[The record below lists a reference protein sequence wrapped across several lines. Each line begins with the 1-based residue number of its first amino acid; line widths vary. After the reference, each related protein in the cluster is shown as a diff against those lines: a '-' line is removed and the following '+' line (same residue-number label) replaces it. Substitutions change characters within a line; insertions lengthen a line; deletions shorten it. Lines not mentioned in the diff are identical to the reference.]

1 MRSIVVSGPMASGKT
16 TVGRALAAKLSLPF
30 VDTDEVVIAKAG
42 AASVAELW
50 NREGEVRF
58 RAREAEI
65 ARELLADP
73 SPRVIAFGG
82 GTVTRK
88 DVRRLALSRALVVT
102 LRARPAT
109 TLARVGDLSA
119 RPNLN
124 VGDPA
129 ARAQELLNERAAAYA
144 ECHGSFATDD
154 QTVDDLVD
162 EIAALAERDPVVVP
176 FGERTYT
183 IDLVV
188 NDPRAL
194 SLAIAE
200 LGPSSII
207 TVTDSN
213 VARHRKDVRKAF
225 SASLAIQE
233 HDVILPP
240 GEEQKTMV
248 SVSAIWDAALGAG
261 VDRDVVV
268 LAFGGGVV
276 GDMAGFAA
284 ATLLRGVRFVQAPTT
299 LLSMVD
305 ASVGGKT
312 GFDHPTGKNL
322 IGAFWQ
328 PSAVVIDLGHLTTL
342 PPRQAISGFAE
353 IVKIALSHD
362 EALFAALEEKVDTLL
377 TGDFEALMPIVR
389 RAIELKAEIVM
400 NDEREGGSRAILNLG
415 HTLGHALETFGDYRR
430 WLHGEAVALGT
441 MAELRATHAMGLA
454 TDAPIA
460 RVAALLHKFH
470 LPTEIDAATL
480 RRALPHVSS
489 DKKRMGDSL
498 ALPVVT
504 RVGHAEMAKVRMD
517 AFLAAVSR

>member
-1 MRSIVVSGPMASGKT
+1 MRSIVLSGPMASGKT

-30 VDTDEVVIAKAG
+30 VDTDDVLVAKGG
-42 AASVAELW
+42 AATVAELW
-50 NREGEVRF
+50 NRDGEARF

-73 SPRVIAFGG
+73 APRVIAFGG
-82 GTVTRK
+82 GTVTRT

-129 ARAQELLNERAAAYA
+129 ARAEELLTERAAAYA

-154 QTVDDLVD
+154 QSVDDLVD
-162 EIAALAERDPVVVP
+162 EIAALALRDPVVVP
-176 FGERTYT
+176 LGERTYT

-188 NDPRAL
+188 DDPRAL

-200 LGPSSII
+200 LGPSAII

-213 VARHRKDVRKAF
+213 VARHRKDARKAAL
-225 SASLAIQE
+225 SSLAIRE
-233 HDVILPP
+233 HDVVLPP
-240 GEEQKTMV
+240 GEEHKTMV
-248 SVSAIWDAALGAG
+248 SVAAIWDAALGAG
-261 VDRDVVV
+261 IDRDAVV
-268 LAFGGGVV
+268 LAYGGGVV

-284 ATLLRGVRFVQAPTT
+284 STLLRGVRFVQAPTT

-328 PSAVVIDLGHLTTL
+328 PSAVVIDLAHLTTL

-362 EALFAALEEKVDTLL
+362 EALFCALEEKIDLL
-377 TGDFEALMPIVR
+377 LAGDFEALMPVVR
-389 RAIELKAEIVM
+389 RAIELKAAVVM
-400 NDEREGGSRAILNLG
+400 DDERETGARAVLNLG
-415 HTLGHALETFGDYRR
+415 HTVGHALETFGEYKR
-430 WLHGEAVALGT
+430 WLHGEAVALGLVT
-441 MAELRATHAMGLA
+441 ELRVARALGLA
-454 TDAPIA
+454 SDAPMA

-470 LPTEIDAATL
+470 LPTEVDAATL
-480 RRALPHVSS
+480 RRALTHVSS
-489 DKKRMGDSL
+489 DKKRAGDSL
-498 ALPVVT
+498 FLPIVT
-504 RVGHAEMAKVRMD
+504 RVGQAAMVKVAMD
-517 AFLAAVSR
+517 HFLAAAKG

>member
-1 MRSIVVSGPMASGKT
+1 MRSIVLSGPMASGKT

-30 VDTDEVVIAKAG
+30 VDTDEVLVAKAG
-42 AASVAELW
+42 VSSVAEIW
-50 NREGEVRF
+50 NREGEARF

-65 ARELLADP
+65 ARELLTDP
-73 SPRVIAFGG
+73 APKVIAFGG

-88 DVRRLALSRALVVT
+88 DTRRLALSRALVVT

-109 TLARVGDLSA
+109 TLARVGEHLA
-119 RPNLN
+119 TRPNLN
-124 VGDPA
+124 LGDPA
-129 ARAQELLNERAAAYA
+129 ERAQDLLNERAAAYA

-162 EIAALAERDPVVVP
+162 EIAALALRDPVVVP
-176 FGERTYT
+176 LGERTYT
-183 IDLVV
+183 IDLCVD
-188 NDPRAL
+188 DPRAL

-200 LGPSSII
+200 LGPSSILM
-207 TVTDSN
+207 VTDSN
-213 VARHRKDVRKAF
+213 VARHRKDARKAAT
-225 SASLAIQE
+225 ASLAIRE

-240 GEEQKTMV
+240 GEEQKTMT
-248 SVSAIWDAALGAG
+248 SVAAIWDAALGAN
-261 VDRDVVV
+261 VDRDTVVV
-268 LAFGGGVV
+268 AYGGGVV

-328 PSAVVIDLGHLTTL
+328 PSAVVIDLAHLTTL

-362 EALFAALEEKVDTLL
+362 EALFATLEQKVEALL
-377 TGDFEALMPIVR
+377 TGDYEVLMPIVR
-389 RAIELKAEIVM
+389 RAIELKAEVVM

-415 HTLGHALETFGDYRR
+415 HTVGHALESFGEYNR
-430 WLHGEAVALGT
+430 WLHGEAIALG
-441 MAELRATHAMGLA
+441 MVAELRAAEALGLA
-454 TDAPIA
+454 KEAPTK
-460 RVAALLHKFH
+460 RLAALLHKFH
-470 LPTEIDAATL
+470 LPTDLDARSLTRAT
-480 RRALPHVSS
+480 
-489 DKKRMGDSL
+489 
-498 ALPVVT
+498 T
-504 RVGHAEMAKVRMD
+504 RNERETPSHFRW
-517 AFLAAVSR
+517 